1 MSAVV
6 LIRLASGHG
15 RIKVMPTMTQPI
27 WLLALTTAAIILTLA
42 LAATALLLPKFRR
55 QHGEHMVHEEGPAQV
70 SSDSRDAWRQQIDQ
84 VVARYDKGQLDR
96 DQAMTALA
104 TIARGFA
111 SRSWNSDMKSKTL
124 AEIQAQPRTPSTRKG
139 LDLLRQTIDALYP
152 PEFALP
158 RDSAET
164 DATVDQAA
172 DWVRALIERCP

>member
-15 RIKVMPTMTQPI
+15 QIQIIPAMTQPT
-27 WLLALTTAAIILTLA
+27 WLLALTATAIILALA
-42 LAATALLLPKFRR
+42 LAGAAILLPRFHR
-55 QHGEHMVHEEGPAQV
+55 QQEEHPIQA
-70 SSDSRDAWRQQIDQ
+70 SSDSLNAWRQRIDQ
-84 VVARYDKGQLDR
+84 VVAQYDKGHLDR
-96 DQAMTALA
+96 GQAMTALA

-124 AEIQAQPRTPSTRKG
+124 AEIQAQPRTPSTRQG

-158 RDSAET
+158 KDSEGT
-164 DATVDQAA
+164 DATVNQAA
-172 DWVRALIERCP
+172 EWVRELIERWPR

>member
-6 LIRLASGHG
+6 LIRLASGHS

-42 LAATALLLPKFRR
+42 LAAAALLLPRFRR
-55 QHGEHMVHEEGPAQV
+55 PQEERPIQA
-70 SSDSRDAWRQQIDQ
+70 SSDSHDAWRQQIDK

-96 DQAMTALA
+96 DHAMTALA

-158 RDSAET
+158 RDSAGT

-172 DWVRALIERCP
+172 DWVRNLIERWPQ

>member
-15 RIKVMPTMTQPI
+15 QIQIIPAMTQPT
-27 WLLALTTAAIILTLA
+27 WLLALTATAIILALA
-42 LAATALLLPKFRR
+42 LAGAAILLPRFHR
-55 QHGEHMVHEEGPAQV
+55 QQEEHPIQA
-70 SSDSRDAWRQQIDQ
+70 SSDSLNAWRQRIDQ
-84 VVARYDKGQLDR
+84 VVAQYDKGHLNR

-124 AEIQAQPRTPSTRKG
+124 AEIQAQPRTPSTRQG

-158 RDSAET
+158 KDSEGT
-164 DATVDQAA
+164 DATVNQAA
-172 DWVRALIERCP
+172 EWVRELIERWPR

>member
-15 RIKVMPTMTQPI
+15 QIQIMPAMTQPT
-27 WLLALTTAAIILTLA
+27 WLLALTATAIILALA
-42 LAATALLLPKFRR
+42 LAGAAILLPKFRR
-55 QHGEHMVHEEGPAQV
+55 QQEEHPIQA
-70 SSDSRDAWRQQIDQ
+70 SLDSLDAWRQRIDQ
-84 VVARYDKGQLDR
+84 VVTQYDKGHLDR

-124 AEIQAQPRTPSTRKG
+124 AEIQAQPRTPSTRQG

-158 RDSAET
+158 KDSEGT
-164 DATVDQAA
+164 DATVNQAA
-172 DWVRALIERCP
+172 EWVRELIDRWPR

>member
-1 MSAVV
+1 MSAVI
-6 LIRLASGHG
+6 LIHLASGHG
-15 RIKVMPTMTQPI
+15 RIKVMPPMIQPT
-27 WLLALTTAAIILTLA
+27 WLLALTTTAIILTLA
-42 LAATALLLPKFRR
+42 LAAAALLLPRFRR
-55 QHGEHMVHEEGPAQV
+55 QQEERPVQA
-70 SSDSRDAWRQQIDQ
+70 SSDSREAWHQQIDR
-84 VVARYDKGQLDR
+84 VVAQYDDGHLDR

-111 SRSWNSDMKSKTL
+111 SRSWNSDMESKTL

-158 RDSAET
+158 RDSAGT

-172 DWVRALIERCP
+172 DWVRDLIERWPR